1 MQGRRY
7 GDGKGVGKGR
17 AVADP
22 QDEARTRM
30 RVGMSRRTRTR
41 MRMPHLMASFTI
53 TALYVW
59 TMLVA
64 CQSLFAHVL
73 ASVCA
78 LGYLDAG
85 EK

>member
-1 MQGRRY
+1 
-7 GDGKGVGKGR
+7 
-17 AVADP
+17 
-22 QDEARTRM
+22 
-30 RVGMSRRTRTR
+30 

-73 ASVCA
+73 ASVCI
-78 LGYLDAG
+78 LGWLTAKMETNYIGIFEYLEYHYVNPYSIKQNMFVILDS
-85 EK
+85 

>member
-1 MQGRRY
+1 MQGHRY

-22 QDEARTRM
+22 QDEGRTRM
-30 RVGMSRRTRTR
+30 RMRTRTR

-73 ASVCA
+73 ASVWA
-78 LGYLDAG
+78 LGCLDAE

>member
-1 MQGRRY
+1 MQGHRY

-30 RVGMSRRTRTR
+30 RMRTRTR

-73 ASVCA
+73 ASVWA
-78 LGYLDAG
+78 LGCLDAE

>member
-1 MQGRRY
+1 MQGHRY

-17 AVADP
+17 ALADP

-30 RVGMSRRTRTR
+30 RMRTRTR

-73 ASVCA
+73 ASVWA
-78 LGYLDAG
+78 LGCLDAE

>member
-1 MQGRRY
+1 MQGHRY

-30 RVGMSRRTRTR
+30 RMSRRTRTR

-78 LGYLDAG
+78 LGCLDAG
-85 EK
+85 

>member
-1 MQGRRY
+1 MQGHRY

-17 AVADP
+17 ALADP

-30 RVGMSRRTRTR
+30 RMRTRTR

-73 ASVCA
+73 ASVWA

>member
-17 AVADP
+17 PVADP

-30 RVGMSRRTRTR
+30 RMGMSVRTRTR

-73 ASVCA
+73 ASVWA
-78 LGYLDAG
+78 LGCLDAE

>member
-1 MQGRRY
+1 
-7 GDGKGVGKGR
+7 VGKGR

-30 RVGMSRRTRTR
+30 RMGMSGSTRTRTR

-73 ASVCA
+73 ASVWA
-78 LGYLDAG
+78 LGCLDAE